1 VSKASQGSKARKGY
15 GGYRDCRGYK
25 VSVGCQG
32 QPDSQAK
39 TEQMEHEGLQGLPA
53 TPALGEQPEQMVSRE
68 HKGQR
73 GRRARR
79 ERKASRGRKGRR
91 GSKEF
96 LARPARLDS
105 KSRKSSFINGSR

>member
-1 VSKASQGSKARKGY
+1 VSKANQGQRASQGRKV
-15 GGYRDCRGYK
+15 YRDCRGYR

-32 QPDSQAK
+32 QPDNQAR
-39 TEQMEHEGLQGLPA
+39 TEQMEHAGLQGLPA
-53 TPALGEQPEQMVSRE
+53 TPALGEQPEQTVSRE

-73 GRRARR
+73 GRKARR
-79 ERKASRGRKGRR
+79 ERRASQGRKGRR
-91 GSKEF
+91 GSRGF